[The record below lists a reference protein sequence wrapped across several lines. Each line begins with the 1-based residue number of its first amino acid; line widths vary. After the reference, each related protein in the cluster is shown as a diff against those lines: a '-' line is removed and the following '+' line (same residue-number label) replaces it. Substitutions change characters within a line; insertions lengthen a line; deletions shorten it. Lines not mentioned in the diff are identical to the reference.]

1 MLEMGTSGLM
11 SGEGKQPSANR
22 LRSRA
27 LPRLYQI
34 SHPTS
39 WLAISPNSETLS
51 AHQAKAYYE
60 LTENEQGDYDDK
72 ETYEIDCGSRKLGSG

>member
-1 MLEMGTSGLM
+1 MVNWPLLTIRGKDFRSGRRT
-11 SGEGKQPSANR
+11 NR
-22 LRSRA
+22 PT
-27 LPRLYQI
+27 LPLTQI

-60 LTENEQGDYDDK
+60 LTENEQGDYNDK